1 MTILDW
7 IAHKRGGGE
16 LEENEIHSILKDFTE
31 GHLPD
36 YQMSSLLMAI
46 CFQGLSSRELFSWT
60 KAMTEEGERLD
71 LSDLPGPKIDKH
83 STGGVGDKT
92 SLILCPWV
100 ASLGVWVPMMSGRS
114 LGFTGGTVDKLE
126 AIPGFR
132 TDWSLHEAKEILK
145 RVGCVMMA
153 QSAEVAPADKKL
165 YALRDVTG
173 TVESIPLIAS
183 SILSKKCAEGID
195 GLVLDVKFGEGAF
208 FQSKKAARHLAHAL
222 VSLAKKMKLKSVALL
237 SSMEQPLGMAVGNA
251 LEVGEALEVLKGR
264 GAPDLKKLTL
274 SLAAWMLVLAGVAR
288 NSADGIRKADE
299 ALHKGL
305 ALQKFRE
312 IVEAQGGDPR
322 IVEDP
327 TLLPQAPKKIMIL
340 SPRSGFL
347 KRIHTRQLGELLRL
361 LGAGRIQLG
370 DAIDPSVGFVFFK
383 KLGDRILKGETLGVL
398 HVGTSLTD
406 ETSEEKF
413 QDLFEISARP
423 SIVPDLLGPI
433 LR

>member
-1 MTILDW
+1 
-7 IAHKRGGGE
+7 
-16 LEENEIHSILKDFTE
+16 
-31 GHLPD
+31 
-36 YQMSSLLMAI
+36 
-46 CFQGLSSRELFSWT
+46 
-60 KAMTEEGERLD
+60 MTEEGESLD
-71 LSDLPGPKIDKH
+71 LSDLSGPKIDKH

-100 ASLGVWVPMMSGRS
+100 ASLGVKVPMMSGRS
-114 LGFTGGTVDKLE
+114 LGFTGGTIDKLE
-126 AIPGFR
+126 SIPGFR

-145 RVGCVMMA
+145 RIGCVMMA

-183 SILSKKCAEGID
+183 SILSKKIAEGID
-195 GLVLDVKFGEGAF
+195 GLVLDVKFGDGAF
-208 FQSKKAARHLAHAL
+208 FHSKKEARHLAHTL
-222 VSLAKKMKLKSVALL
+222 VNLAKKMKLKAVAIL

-251 LEVGEALEVLKGR
+251 LEVGEAIEVLKGR
-264 GAPDLKKLTL
+264 GAEDLKKISITL
-274 SLAAWMLVLAGVAR
+274 VAWMLVLAGAAK
-288 NSADGIRKADE
+288 NSAEGLRKADE

-327 TLLPQAPKKIMIL
+327 TLLPQAPKKFMIL

-347 KRIHTRQLGELLRL
+347 KKIHTRGLGELLRM

-383 KLGDRILKGETLGVL
+383 KLGDRVLKGETLGVL
-398 HVGTSLTD
+398 HVGTSLTE

-413 QDLFEISARP
+413 QALLLSAACP
-423 SIVPDLLGPI
+423 N
-433 LR
+433 